1 VRLQLKRDEEKD
13 LAGGRA
19 PLHGT
24 SATAFLTA
32 GLQIEQAQCVIKLD
46 PQQRFANDNIGIKL
60 LRSWPGP
67 LSSPLTASRRSRSRA

>member
-1 VRLQLKRDEEKD
+1 LLTSAHILSDGPTEAQVRLQLKCDEEKD

-32 GLQIEQAQCVIKLD
+32 GLQIEQAQCVMNID
-46 PQQRFANDNIGIKL
+46 QRQL
-60 LRSWPGP
+60 C
-67 LSSPLTASRRSRSRA
+67 

>member
-1 VRLQLKRDEEKD
+1 VLFESLTSADIHPSDGPTEAQVRLQLKRDKEKD

-32 GLQIEQAQCVIKLD
+32 GLQIEQTQCVINLE
-46 PQQRFANDNIGIKL
+46 Q
-60 LRSWPGP
+60 
-67 LSSPLTASRRSRSRA
+67 